1 MADAFDVVV
10 IGGGPGGYV
19 AAIAAA
25 QAGLKVACVE
35 AREALG
41 GTCLNVG
48 CIPSKTLLHWSERY
62 AEAANDF
69 ATHGIKVGKLE
80 LDLKAMLANKEKVV
94 DGFTAGIAFL
104 FKKNKVES
112 VHGEAKLMAADKV
125 AVALA
130 DGGERELNA
139 KNVIIATGSVPSELP
154 DVPIDEKRIVSS
166 TGALSL
172 AKVPKHLVVVG
183 GGYIGLELGS
193 VWRRLGADV
202 TVVEFLDRIVPTMDN
217 DLAKLFRRELSKQG
231 FKFKLS
237 TKVAAAKATSR
248 GVTLTLEPA
257 AGGEAETMK
266 ADAVLVAVGR
276 RPFADGL
283 GLDAVGVAQDA
294 RGMVVVDD
302 RYRTNLAGVYAIGD
316 VVAGPMLAHKAS
328 FEGIAVAETIAGG
341 HGTMNRDVIPAVVYT
356 QPEVAWVGRTEQELK
371 EDGVAFKKGNFPFT
385 ANSRAKTIGQT
396 AGVAKVLADAESDR
410 VLGVH
415 IMSAD
420 AGSLIA
426 EAAAVMEFG
435 GSSEDIARICH
446 AHPTLSEGVM
456 EAASL
461 AAFGKTIHM

>member
-461 AAFGKTIHM
+461 AAYGKTNHK

>member
-283 GLDAVGVAQDA
+283 GLDAVGVAQA
-294 RGMVVVDD
+294 TVP
-302 RYRTNLAGVYAIGD
+302 IWQ
-316 VVAGPMLAHKAS
+316 AS
-328 FEGIAVAETIAGG
+328 MPSA
-341 HGTMNRDVIPAVVYT
+341 MSSP
-356 QPEVAWVGRTEQELK
+356 GRCWPTR
-371 EDGVAFKKGNFPFT
+371 PR
-385 ANSRAKTIGQT
+385 SRASQWPRPSP
-396 AGVAKVLADAESDR
+396 V
-410 VLGVH
+410 
-415 IMSAD
+415 
-420 AGSLIA
+420 
-426 EAAAVMEFG
+426 VM
-435 GSSEDIARICH
+435 A
-446 AHPTLSEGVM
+446 P
-456 EAASL
+456 
-461 AAFGKTIHM
+461 